1 MSEEFEDR
9 LRAHLAGKA
18 ASVQVDPDAGAFV
31 ERSVGP
37 SGRRGPLAMGA
48 VALAIIIAGVGV
60 LTGVALAGGRATTT
74 TPLAAAPSTGIP
86 GRAGASLAP
95 SAAGGPN
102 LPSIAVPTAY
112 SFLFTRTTSSGVTIR
127 AYGSGV
133 STTGDCTQGAPC
145 PPVGIVPGPTP
156 CPKGATCAQPMLTP
170 QTVSGA
176 TGGGSAVGGT
186 STTGDGGS
194 TGSGSTESNGS
205 GSTGTAPVPPTA
217 SCGQLVVELST
228 DRTVG
233 SGSVLRPTAAAPSPD
248 TVEVLGVGSFG
259 IEEGAPVSWVAVWVG
274 SGVASVRLSAG
285 GTAVDAMA
293 PSSGIVVLAAPGD
306 AELTGATVVG
316 VDQSGATVATV
327 PADQVAVPDAPT
339 GCTTVPTNPTPTTS
353 PPTTTPPTT
362 SPPTTSPPTTTTT
375 STGPATTLP
384 PVESVP
390 PVTSTPANSPSGG

>member
-74 TPLAAAPSTGIP
+74 PLAAAPSTGVP

-127 AYGSGV
+127 AYGSGG
-133 STTGDCTQGAPC
+133 STTGVCTQGAPC

-156 CPKGATCAQPMLTP
+156 CPKGATCAQPMVTP

-186 STTGDGGS
+186 STIGGGGS
-194 TGSGSTESNGS
+194 TGSGSTGSNGS

-233 SGSVLRPTAAAPSPD
+233 SGSVPRPTAAAPSPD

-339 GCTTVPTNPTPTTS
+339 GCTTVPGNPTPTTS
-353 PPTTTPPTT
+353 PPTTTPPT
-362 SPPTTSPPTTTTT
+362 PTTTPPTTTTT